1 MRPSS
6 TPVRGP
12 YDLLATGIAGG
23 YPLPTIKSWSGRI
36 PLILQHLE
44 TDTWRFYTR
53 RDVEVLFG
61 VGRSQ
66 AIDLMHI
73 AGADVRNGAQTTA
86 TRENLR
92 YYVERCPE
100 AQAYLDEQDRKRKLA
115 TRLQQTS
122 EELRQRAI
130 PIPGVKPADEWT
142 KWEDLPN
149 VAVEPGLMRIAF
161 YGYVELLN
169 TLWLVSRAMAN
180 EPEALRGMCAPAA
193 AGDRVP
199 ADAPLTAA

>member
-1 MRPSS
+1 MPK
-6 TPVRGP
+6 
-12 YDLLATGIAGG
+12 
-23 YPLPTIKSWSGRI
+23 IKSWSARI
-36 PLILQHLE
+36 PVILQHLE
-44 TDTWRFYTR
+44 ADTQRLYTR
-53 RDVEVLFG
+53 QDLEALFG
-61 VGRSQ
+61 IGRSQ
-66 AIDLMHI
+66 ASDLMLI
-73 AGADVRNGAQTTA
+73 SGATVRNGLPAVA

-115 TRLQQTS
+115 KRLQQTT
-122 EELRQRAI
+122 EELRQKAI

>member
-1 MRPSS
+1 M
-6 TPVRGP
+6 
-12 YDLLATGIAGG
+12 
-23 YPLPTIKSWSGRI
+23 PTIKSWSGRI

-44 TDTWRFYTR
+44 TDTWRFYPR

-130 PIPGVKPADEWT
+130 PIPGVEPEDEWV
-142 KWEDLPN
+142 KWVDLPH
-149 VAVEPGLMRIAF
+149 VRIEPGLMLIAF
-161 YGYVELLN
+161 DGFHGLLHS
-169 TLWLVSRAMAN
+169 LWMISRAMEN
-180 EPEALRGMCAPAA
+180 EPEALRGMCADPATA
-193 AGDRVP
+193 EAPCGDGDRVA
-199 ADAPLTAA
+199 ADSPVTAA